1 MNSDYVL
8 NLAREAVQ
16 TALLLSAPALAAAL
30 IVGFLTSMLQA
41 VTSLKDMTMGL
52 VLKILAISGA
62 LLVCGNWMMH
72 VAVNH
77 TKDIFERVGMLGH

>member
-1 MNSDYVL
+1 MRRVHKYLS
-8 NLAREAVQ
+8 
-16 TALLLSAPALAAAL
+16 LLALAVGL
-30 IVGFLTSMLQA
+30 LGFLGWQFGPGQSLQA

-72 VAVNH
+72 LAVNH